1 MLALRLRAIVGLL
14 LCGVDAGCNGVN
26 GFSETP
32 PSSSCARFACSRALK
47 ISLSLAVR
55 VKIFL
60 SSCDL
65 LRRRDS
71 SANSVLCLPELDVD
85 EEDAD

>member
-1 MLALRLRAIVGLL
+1 MLALRLRAMVGFL
-14 LCGVDAGCNGVN
+14 LCGVDAGCSGVN

-32 PSSSCARFACSRALK
+32 PSSSWVRFARSRALE

-65 LRRRDS
+65 LRGREPDT
-71 SANSVLCLPELDVD
+71 NSVLCLPELDVD

>member
-1 MLALRLRAIVGLL
+1 MLALRLRAMVGFLV
-14 LCGVDAGCNGVN
+14 CAVDAGCSGVN
-26 GFSETP
+26 GFIETP
-32 PSSSCARFACSRALK
+32 PSSSWVRFARSRAFE

-65 LRRRDS
+65 LRRRES
-71 SANSVLCLPELDVD
+71 GTNSALCLLELDVD